1 MPDELRPLEFDPT
14 ILRDAEAEVIDRT
27 ARGEVA
33 VFPDADRPAIRAA
46 FMRHLLLGLPVNGET
61 WPIRLPGV
69 RIRGARF
76 EETLDLSD
84 CAGPAGAGLPP
95 LALEACDI
103 AAPIDLTSARLAR
116 LSLRGSRIGEVQ
128 ARGLRIDGSFD
139 FSAVS
144 PLADT
149 AWIDAHAAVI
159 DGDLVGRGARLQIP
173 PPRPGIAHR
182 DARYAL
188 RLSGADIRGS
198 IDLMGEFTAI
208 GGIALDTAHVRGDVV
223 ARGARVGAG
232 EGDAIGAQAARFD
245 GVVILGDGFIAAGVI
260 WLMGA
265 RIAGTLDMNGARLAN
280 RAEDGSGVVLAAD
293 TAEIGGSLL
302 LRNGF
307 VAEGAIS
314 LRGAKIGS
322 SLECD
327 GASLAN
333 ATADGSG
340 VTLAADHSVIGGAV
354 LLRNGFTSQGA
365 ISLIGIKIG
374 GNLECDGAS
383 LTNATPDGM
392 GVALVAEN
400 AVIGG
405 AVLLRHGF
413 TARGGVSL
421 LGATIGSNVECCGA
435 SMENW
440 SDAGSRETLRLTN
453 VEIAGDVLLNQG
465 FTSLGYVSLWGTKI
479 GRDLDCST
487 ATFIGPSPAAG
498 GRSTAGAVVATNL
511 AVAGDVKLIDVT
523 VLGRLDCEHL
533 ETGGSL
539 IWDGLTFPREVS
551 HAGTQYRYRPG
562 VDASARLLLAHA
574 RIGAAIMARDLTSAV
589 EFSIDLG
596 GARAGT
602 MEDQGFPAGWG
613 VGRERRGLFCTLNL
627 DGFVYD
633 RFGYLPADDTGSI
646 GVALSAFGRWASV
659 SGRGHSAAWAVQM
672 TRRLLRVRRAY
683 VRQRLVWVQ
692 LQQQKAGE
700 FHPQPYRHL
709 AKVLRAQGHYHAARE
724 VAIEE
729 QWATPA
735 SNFLSRLLRWI
746 WGTCFGFGLSPMRA
760 TLTVAVL
767 LAIGTGGVWWAW
779 TRAHV
784 LVINY
789 GYAMTEVTDSPVFIR
804 PEKGQ
809 ATVGAPACGKHDI
822 QPLFYAMD
830 MMLPVIALHE
840 EAKCY
845 VDTRP
850 GTEIWQALWSIYSFL
865 GKLVTSLALLTY
877 SGVLKPKEEA

>member
-1 MPDELRPLEFDPT
+1 MPDEQRPLEFDPT
-14 ILRDAEAEVIDRT
+14 LLRDAEAEVIART
-27 ARGEVA
+27 ARGDVA
-33 VFPDADRPAIRAA
+33 IFPDLERPPIRAA
-46 FMRHLLLGLPVNGET
+46 FLRHLLLGLPVAGEP

-69 RIRGARF
+69 RIRGARI
-76 EETLDLSD
+76 EETLDLAG
-84 CAGPAGAGLPP
+84 CAGPGGVGLPA

-103 AAPIDLTSARLAR
+103 AAPIDLTNARLAR
-116 LSLRGSRIGEVQ
+116 LSLSGSRIGEVR
-128 ARGLRIDGSFD
+128 ARGLRIDASFD

-144 PLADT
+144 PIADA

-159 DGDLVGRGARLQIP
+159 DGDLVGRGARLHVP

-182 DARYAL
+182 DACYAL
-188 RLSGADIRGS
+188 RLSGAEIRGS

-223 ARGARVGAG
+223 VRGARIGAG

-245 GVVILGDGFIAAGVI
+245 GVVILGDGFVATGVI

-265 RIAGTLDMNGARLAN
+265 RVAGTLDMNGARLAN
-280 RAEDGSGVVLAAD
+280 RSEDGAGVVLAAD

-307 VAEGAIS
+307 AAEGAIS

-327 GASLAN
+327 GASMIN

-340 VTLAADHSVIGGAV
+340 VALAADHSIIDGAV
-354 LLRNGFTSQGA
+354 LLRNGFVAQGA
-365 ISLIGIKIG
+365 ISLIGAKIG

-383 LTNATPDGM
+383 LTNATPDGI
-392 GVALVAEN
+392 GLALAAEN

-413 TARGGVSL
+413 TAHGGVSL

-435 SMENW
+435 SLENW

-465 FTSLGYVSLWGTKI
+465 FTSIGYVSLWGTKI
-479 GRDLDCST
+479 ERDLDCST
-487 ATFIGPSPAAG
+487 ATFIGPSSSAG

-511 AVAGDVKLIDVT
+511 AVAGDVKLIGVT
-523 VLGRLDCEHL
+523 VLGRLDFEHL
-533 ETGGSL
+533 GTGGSL
-539 IWDGLTFPREVS
+539 IWDGLRFPAEVEHRE
-551 HAGTQYRYRPG
+551 TRYRYRL
-562 VDASARLLLAHA
+562 DEQASARLLLAHS
-574 RIGAAIMARDLTSAV
+574 RIGAAIMARDLTA
-589 EFSIDLG
+589 EMELPIDLG

-602 MEDQGFPAGWG
+602 MEDEGFPAGWG
-613 VGRERRGLFCTLNL
+613 VGRAREGNFCTLNL

-633 RFGYLPADDTGSI
+633 RFGHLPTDDPGSI
-646 GVALSAFGRWASV
+646 GVAFSAFGRWASAF
-659 SGRGHSAAWAVQM
+659 GRGHSAAWAVRM
-672 TRRLLRVRRAY
+672 ARRLVHVRRAQ
-683 VRQRLVWVQ
+683 VRQRLAWVQ
-692 LQQQKAGE
+692 LQQRKAGE

-709 AKVLRAQGHYHAARE
+709 AKVLRAQGHYHAARQ

-735 SNFLSRLLRWI
+735 FNRVSRMLRAI

-760 TLTVAVL
+760 TMTIAVL

-779 TRAHV
+779 TKAHV

-789 GYAMTEVTDSPVFIR
+789 NYAMTEVAGSPVFLR
-804 PEKGQ
+804 PDKGQ

-850 GTEIWQALWSIYSFL
+850 GTETWQALWSVYSFL